1 MNTTQLE
8 SMNLTEL
15 RELRQLINEM
25 IGERVADQRYEIR
38 SGLQVHQTV
47 TVNHPKVAGV
57 DFIVEKVNRKNAKLR
72 RVDNNVRYNV
82 SITLIQPK

>member
-1 MNTTQLE
+1 MNTTQLD

-25 IGERVADQRYEIR
+25 ITDRVADQRHEIR
-38 SGLQVHQTV
+38 SGLYVNQRVI
-47 TVNHPKVAGV
+47 VNHPKAAGR

-72 RVDNNVRYNV
+72 CVNTNVHYNV

>member
-1 MNTTQLE
+1 MNTAQLE

-15 RELRQLINEM
+15 RYLRQLINEM

-38 SGLQVHQTV
+38 SGLQVNQTV
-47 TVNHPKVAGV
+47 TVNHPKVVGV

>member
-15 RELRQLINEM
+15 RYLRQLINEM

-38 SGLQVHQTV
+38 SGLQVNQTV
-47 TVNHPKVAGV
+47 TVNHPKVVGV